1 MSDMLLAMQ
10 DLIVKNGVLQNN
22 YQQVSS
28 SKTSKTD
35 KGNVNLNSSDSD
47 TTVYGKVL
55 LKESSNENSNE
66 DEDPEITFK
75 VDQGQYIFRGKN

>member
-10 DLIVKNGVLQNN
+10 DLIVKNGLLQNN
-22 YQQVSS
+22 YQQASS